1 MDEDCVSRLCKI
13 LSKGF
18 VSQVYSS
25 RDWRMIFLL
34 VLEGQVTAEGTLRGN
49 RLLKLQ
55 WFENGNTSLGKFEAS
70 SIKTPKQS
78 Y

>member
-1 MDEDCVSRLCKI
+1 
-13 LSKGF
+13 
-18 VSQVYSS
+18 
-25 RDWRMIFLL
+25 MIFLL